1 MINCIEGL
9 TQLKGKDYE
18 LLAEYG
24 CITHVLYDAL
34 KKRIGEKEA
43 TEMISDAFKSRLTF
57 DDEKN
62 SVSDA
67 VPDNRIGQLPDELLH
82 ELNRMCI

>member
-9 TQLKGKDYE
+9 VQLKGKDYE

-24 CITHVLYDAL
+24 CITHSLYNAL
-34 KKRIGEKEA
+34 KECIGEEEA
-43 TEMISDAFKSRLTF
+43 TEMILDTFKLGFTD

-62 SVSDA
+62 SVSDEA
-67 VPDNRIGQLPDELLH
+67 PSNRIEHLLDELVH
-82 ELNRMCI
+82 ELAETHN